1 MYSNYIEWSQFEMS
15 LGANLQASGVT
26 NTDGVAWISFTSIGG
41 GRSQIFLAVIS
52 WKCCLTMSGVLF
64 CESVLTKEETC
75 HFEEE
80 GAGWLV
86 CNLKVC
92 LVVYHKLYCCT
103 AKYEESK
110 RYTWW
115 GWAQRDIN
123 DLKPLSIVQLLL
135 FLTLIII
142 IMGAYWCYE
151 TLLFSA
157 KALFVTAPVHFFFF
171 YYVNVTTHAASL
183 YTHAQN
189 WWHSNFL
196 Y

>member
-1 MYSNYIEWSQFEMS
+1 MEPVETSP
-15 LGANLQASGVT
+15 GANLQAPGVT

-41 GRSQIFLAVIS
+41 GQSQVFLAVIS
-52 WKCCLTMSGVLF
+52 WKCCLAMSGVLS

-92 LVVYHKLYCCT
+92 LVVYPKLCCCT

-115 GWAQRDIN
+115 GWAQRDRN

-135 FLTLIII
+135 FLSLII
-142 IMGAYWCYE
+142 IMGAYWCCE

-157 KALFVTAPVHFFFF
+157 KALFLSQLQYTFFLLCQCYHTCCLLVYPRTKLVTQQFPLL
-171 YYVNVTTHAASL
+171 NEE
-183 YTHAQN
+183 
-189 WWHSNFL
+189 
-196 Y
+196 